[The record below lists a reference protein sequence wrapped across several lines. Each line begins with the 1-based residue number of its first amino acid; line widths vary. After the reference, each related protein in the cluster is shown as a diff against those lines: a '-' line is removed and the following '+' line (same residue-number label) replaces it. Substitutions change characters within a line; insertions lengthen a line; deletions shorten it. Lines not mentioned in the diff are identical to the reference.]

1 MGCNQSS
8 LQSRL
13 QYAHD
18 RPKRCRHTNATIL
31 GGPSVSVARKIRKD
45 VIKRTAEEEA
55 LLLWLFLIVIVI
67 LVRIISVLIRLMFDS
82 ACFIRPIVVLACVIF
97 IVVVVVVVRRMPNTA
112 PPDLNCTARYKFPLT
127 INHCIPRCPKSVR
140 CDARCCLYRSSYLY
154 HRHHQREKAPFPSSP
169 QCRMLLLLRLAEY
182 GFLLTGYVQK
192 KLPT

>member
-1 MGCNQSS
+1 MSAHQRYHPRWTICLGRTENTKG
-8 LQSRL
+8 SRAL
-13 QYAHD
+13 RRRRHSHAIVVVVVVSCCD
-18 RPKRCRHTNATIL
+18 CRPRSDHLCLDQI
-31 GGPSVSVARKIRKD
+31 D
-45 VIKRTAEEEA
+45 VRLR
-55 LLLWLFLIVIVI
+55 LLHSMV
-67 LVRIISVLIRLMFDS
+67 
-82 ACFIRPIVVLACVIF
+82 VVLACVIVV
-97 IVVVVVVVRRMPNTA
+97 VVVVVVVRRMPNTA

>member
-1 MGCNQSS
+1 MSAHQRYHPRWTICLGRTENTKG
-8 LQSRL
+8 SRAL
-13 QYAHD
+13 RRRRHSHAIVVVVVVSCCD
-18 RPKRCRHTNATIL
+18 CRPRSDHLCLDQI
-31 GGPSVSVARKIRKD
+31 D
-45 VIKRTAEEEA
+45 VRLR
-55 LLLWLFLIVIVI
+55 LLHSMV
-67 LVRIISVLIRLMFDS
+67 
-82 ACFIRPIVVLACVIF
+82 VVLACV

-112 PPDLNCTARYKFPLT
+112 PPDLNCTARYKFPLM